1 MVKAIFTVLGAF
13 CVYVMAT
20 LSYPGI
26 ALLMGIESACI
37 PLPSELIMPYAGA
50 MSDPGVAAALSAQY
64 GLALPTF
71 NLILAAIAGALGC
84 NLGSELAYW
93 VGAKGGRPAIE
104 KYGRYLLVS
113 KHEIAMAD
121 RWFERRG
128 EIIILIARLLPVVR
142 TFIAFPAGVARM
154 NRTKFHVYTFVGSL
168 PWCLALGYAG
178 QQLGLRLLEEHSPLK
193 SVMHRFDAV
202 IGAAIV
208 LAAAYF
214 VWSRVKVYKQYRAED
229 LSAGERARD
238 GAAAKV
244 D

>member
-1 MVKAIFTVLGAF
+1 MVKAIFTVLGGF

-50 MSDPGVAAALSAQY
+50 LSDPRVAAELSAQY
-64 GLALPTF
+64 GLQLPVF
-71 NLILAAIAGALGC
+71 NLFLAAIAGALGC

-104 KYGRYLLVS
+104 KYGRYLLIS
-113 KHEIAMAD
+113 KKEVELAD
-121 RWFERRG
+121 RWFARWG
-128 EIIILIARLLPVVR
+128 QWIIFFARLLPVIR

-154 NRTKFHVYTFVGSL
+154 NRTTFHVFTFLGSL
-168 PWCLALGYAG
+168 PWCLGLAYVG
-178 QQLGLRLLEEHSPLK
+178 QQLGIGLLDEHSPLK
-193 SVMHRFDAV
+193 HFMHRFDAV
-202 IGAAIV
+202 IGCAIL

-214 VWSRVKVYKQYRAED
+214 VWTRVKVYKQYRADE
-229 LSAGERARD
+229 
-238 GAAAKV
+238 AAAKAE
-244 D
+244 

>member
-1 MVKAIFTVLGAF
+1 MVKAIFTVLGGF
-13 CVYVMAT
+13 CVYIMAT
-20 LSYPGI
+20 LSYAGI

-50 MSDPGVAAALSAQY
+50 LSDSSVAAALSVQY

-113 KHEIAMAD
+113 KHEIALAD

-128 EIIILIARLLPVVR
+128 DIIILVARLLPVVR

-168 PWCLALGYAG
+168 PWCLALGYVG
-178 QQLGLRLLEEHSPLK
+178 QQLGLRLLDEHSPLK
-193 SVMHRFDAV
+193 HFMHRFDAV
-202 IGAAIV
+202 IGAVIL
-208 LAAAYF
+208 LAGAYF
-214 VWSRVKVYKQYRAED
+214 VWSRIKVYRTYQREGG
-229 LSAGERARD
+229 SEQSRD
-238 GAAAKV
+238 GAAAKL